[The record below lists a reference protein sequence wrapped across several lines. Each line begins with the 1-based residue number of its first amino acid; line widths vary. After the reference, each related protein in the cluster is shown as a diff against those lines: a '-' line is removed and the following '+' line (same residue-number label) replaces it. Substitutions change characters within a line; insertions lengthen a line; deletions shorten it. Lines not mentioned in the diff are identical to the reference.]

1 MGELVDLVNAT
12 ELNAMVIDIKND
24 SGEITYNMDHDLV
37 GEIDAN
43 ANYIMNMEQ
52 LVKDLKNRIFT

>member
-1 MGELVDLVNAT
+1 
-12 ELNAMVIDIKND
+12 
-24 SGEITYNMDHDLV
+24 MDHDL

-52 LVKDLKNRIFT
+52 LVKDLKEQDIYLIARVVAFKDPC